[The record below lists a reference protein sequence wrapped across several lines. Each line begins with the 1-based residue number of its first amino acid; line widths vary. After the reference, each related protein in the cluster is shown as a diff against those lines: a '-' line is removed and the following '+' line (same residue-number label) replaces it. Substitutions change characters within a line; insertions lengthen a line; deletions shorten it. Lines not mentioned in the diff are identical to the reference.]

1 MGKRGEENGM
11 RSVIMGR
18 NRMIC
23 LIAIGIHL
31 PVCGG
36 IPNWAPEGP
45 LRSAWPPHFYLAWSN
60 EASLEPAALPLRV
73 FAAFGLANAQL
84 AQVGLTLAVLEDV
97 GALCKNHLGARLAR
111 LPQTVERN
119 GN

>member
-1 MGKRGEENGM
+1 MGQG
-11 RSVIMGR
+11 
-18 NRMIC
+18 RMIC
-23 LIAIGIHL
+23 LIAIGMHL

-36 IPNWAPEGP
+36 IPNWVPEGP

-60 EASLEPAALPLRV
+60 EASLSRQCSLTLPYAPLRV
-73 FAAFGLANAQL
+73 FAAFGLVNAQL
-84 AQVGLTLAVLEDV
+84 AQVGSPLSVLEDV
-97 GALCKNHLGARLAR
+97 DALSKNHLRARLAR